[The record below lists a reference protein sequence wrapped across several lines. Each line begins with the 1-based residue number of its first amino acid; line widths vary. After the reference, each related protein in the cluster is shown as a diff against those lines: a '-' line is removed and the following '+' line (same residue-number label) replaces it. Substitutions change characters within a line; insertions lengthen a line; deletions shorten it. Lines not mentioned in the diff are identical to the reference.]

1 MNTRFK
7 TNDLIGDYLVEGFIG
22 VGGMG
27 EVYKGVHRRLN
38 RAAAI
43 KVLNSGSL
51 NESLIT
57 RFNNEARV
65 HSTLHHP
72 NIATVYD
79 FQEVDGR
86 LCIFMEFVGGECL
99 EDLVKKRFFAV
110 DEALRVFQ
118 SIVEAVSFAHSN
130 GIIHRDIK
138 AQNIKLTESGVPKLL
153 DFGIAKDSVSSNL
166 TKTGG
171 IIGTPSYLAP
181 EQLRGVKASPTTEIW
196 SLGVLLYEMLAGQRP
211 FHATTLMEL
220 CVKIETAEFRP
231 VMELNAAVPTSVSD
245 IVKRCL
251 NKNPNSRYKSASDL
265 SRDLKRVLE
274 AQYGLISNSKENA
287 KDLFDANTMMRAAT
301 SEADLSGEALSFD
314 PADSYQDSTPS
325 TAISGQNR
333 FWWLLL
339 AGTAGL
345 FVFIAVVG
353 FGLWL
358 GSTIGSPDPSRK
370 ETVFERPAP
379 ELEPGTTPN
388 LQTNDTPEP
397 VKENQ
402 PQVSVA
408 TADNLETKTLKIK
421 IDVIGGS
428 AEVVRDGNLLGKTPY
443 ELSSPIGSVINLTL
457 KREGYLDKD
466 VQVEAMDR
474 KSVYTFTMQEEK

>member
-1 MNTRFK
+1 MNNRFK
-7 TNDLIGDYLVEGFIG
+7 TNDMIGDYVVQGFIG

-79 FQEVDGR
+79 FQEIDGR

-110 DEALRVFQ
+110 DEALRVFR
-118 SIVEAVSFAHSN
+118 SVVDAVAFAHSN

-138 AQNIKLTESGVPKLL
+138 AQNIKLTENGVPKLL

-181 EQLRGVKASPTTEIW
+181 EQLRGVKASPLTEIW

-220 CVKIETAEFRP
+220 CVKIETAEFQP
-231 VMELNAAVPTSVSD
+231 VMELNAAVPHSVSE

-251 NKNPNSRYKSASDL
+251 NKNPNNRYRNATDL
-265 SRDLKRVLE
+265 SNDVKRVLE
-274 AQYGLISNSKENA
+274 AQYGVISNSKEHEKGIFETGVMEPGATIESDFYDHAGMTEPIESKEDHTFKPVNSGSNR
-287 KDLFDANTMMRAAT
+287 LWWRLAAG
-301 SEADLSGEALSFD
+301 A
-314 PADSYQDSTPS
+314 
-325 TAISGQNR
+325 
-333 FWWLLL
+333 
-339 AGTAGL
+339 AGL
-345 FVFIAVVG
+345 IVFIGVIG

-358 GSTIGSPDPSRK
+358 GSTIG
-370 ETVFERPAP
+370 AP
-379 ELEPGTTPN
+379 EVFPEEPTLGQKKPEFESDKTPN
-388 LQTNDTPEP
+388 LEIEGTPESATSD
-397 VKENQ
+397 K
-402 PQVSVA
+402 PQVSIA
-408 TADNLETKTLKIK
+408 TADTSETKTLKVK

-428 AEVVRDGNLLGKTPY
+428 ADVVRDGTVLGKTPY
-443 ELSSPIGSVINLTL
+443 ELSAPIGSLITLTL
-457 KREGYLDKD
+457 KREGFQDKD

-474 KSVYTFTMQEEK
+474 KSVYTFMMQAEK

>member
-7 TNDLIGDYLVEGFIG
+7 TNDLIGDYLVQGFIG

-27 EVYKGVHRRLN
+27 EVYKGIHRRLN
-38 RAAAI
+38 RPAAI

-51 NESLIT
+51 NESLIS

-65 HSTLHHP
+65 HSILHHP

-110 DEALRVFQ
+110 DEALKVFR

-231 VMELNAAVPTSVSD
+231 IMELNAAVPVSVSD

-251 NKNPNSRYKSASDL
+251 NKNPNNRYKTAADL
-265 SRDLKRVLE
+265 SSDVKRVLE
-274 AQYGLISNSKENA
+274 AQYGVVPNSKENVGA
-287 KDLFDANTMMRAAT
+287 KISSDVGLVAET
-301 SEADLSGEALSFD
+301 SEAELSGESM
-314 PADSYQDSTPS
+314 PAGVAAASHGNGIPS
-325 TAISGQNR
+325 RSNQYRI
-333 FWWLLL
+333 LLRL
-339 AGTAGL
+339 AAGVAGL
-345 FVFIAVVG
+345 FVFIFIVV
-353 FGLWL
+353 FGLWV
-358 GSTIGSPDPSRK
+358 GSSMVS
-370 ETVFERPAP
+370 
-379 ELEPGTTPN
+379 
-388 LQTNDTPEP
+388 PEP
-397 VKENQ
+397 ANQESAYELPEKDTENGTNYEIKPTPASGQDPDEQ
-402 PQVSVA
+402 PQISVA
-408 TADNLETKTLKIK
+408 TAETSEKRILKIK

-428 AEVVRDGNLLGKTPY
+428 ADVVRDGTVIGKTPY

-457 KREGYLDKD
+457 KREGYQDKD
-466 VQVEAMDR
+466 VQVEAMGR
-474 KSVYTFTMQEEK
+474 KSVYTFTMQEEE